1 MTVITSLVK
10 TSGVQV
16 KHYLEGNL
24 VLNHVVE
31 NEKNWKLDIQSS
43 WKKNHM
49 VKSRKVKRS

>member
-31 NEKNWKLDIQSS
+31 NEKN
-43 WKKNHM
+43 
-49 VKSRKVKRS
+49 